1 MVIEKDKVV
10 SFNYKLTLNTGEV
23 VDSSEGR
30 EPLAFLVGA
39 GQIIPG
45 LETEMMGMQVGD
57 EKEVKVEPEQ
67 AYGEKDERLVQSISR
82 TQVPDSVDLELGLVL
97 RGQSESGEV
106 VEGKVVDLKENEVEI
121 DFNHPLAGEPLNF
134 DIEIV
139 DIRDASPEEISHGH
153 AH

>member
-10 SFNYKLTLNTGEV
+10 AFNYKLTLDSGEV

-30 EPLAFLVGA
+30 DPLSFLVGA

-45 LETEMMGMQVGD
+45 LEDEMIGMQVGD
-57 EKEVKVEPEQ
+57 TKEVKVEPEKG
-67 AYGEKDERLVQSISR
+67 YGEKDDRLVQTINRS
-82 TQVPDSVDLELGLVL
+82 QVPDSVDLELDMVL

-106 VEGKVVDLKENEVEI
+106 VEGKVVGLEDDSVEI
-121 DFNHPLAGEPLNF
+121 DFNHPLAGEPLTF

-139 DIRDASPEEISHGH
+139 DIREASPEEISHGH

>member
-10 SFNYKLTLNTGEV
+10 SFNYKLTLDTGEV

-30 EPLAFLVGA
+30 EPLSFLVGA

-67 AYGEKDERLVQSISR
+67 AYGEKDDRLVQTISR
-82 TQVPDSVDLELGLVL
+82 SQVPDSVDLELGLVL
-97 RGQSESGEV
+97 RGQSEAGEV
-106 VEGKVVDLKENEVEI
+106 VEGKVVDLKDNEVEI